1 VKDVK
6 HPFFLSFFFLLL
18 LIFQSS
24 VVFAEE
30 TERKA
35 KERDES
41 AYELMS
47 YADDGWWDV
56 AAKTGSATATAV
68 KNFFWMINIVLS
80 QITMMVVYQLFSLDV
95 VDMTKD
101 AVHEI
106 TAGTAGT
113 LTFNFGL
120 FALSVASIGI
130 VVRSYIQQNWQA
142 FFKLL
147 TLILLSLT
155 LLFSIQSK
163 KFNYIDLAHGLS
175 TSLENAVMSVNPTLN
190 DDDAFQ
196 FNSFD
201 KNTAKNVSIGIENKV
216 FDALIYKPYLLLQYG
231 TTQEKKILAEDTNRI
246 SDYLKADPRIEE
258 GVKQREEI
266 AQKEYDQYDNKN
278 IFAGNGWKQ
287 AGYILVMILSTV
299 IQGVVFFFIAL
310 IRVMLQFAFIMMLL
324 LAPIMIFISLFPSFE
339 ALVGRYLKGTTIL
352 ILFKSVTMFFV
363 LVATSFISLGYEMTN
378 MSDDIYYRIF
388 IQIMFCVAIVF
399 MYSKRQ
405 FALSMLEGATPNLHQ
420 MGASTL
426 NRKSISKAKRG
437 MQGAVSQLRQP
448 IRRFSAIKNTNTNDQ
463 DSSSSRHSGNVHPIR
478 PNGKTS
484 SSHSRSFK
492 YPNQPKQD
500 TAVAMEQSSSHSSF
514 LPSQYRKPKK
524 LKHQSFNKDEQNFL
538 MKNKKTSPSNQIT
551 NPDKN
556 EQLNA
561 RKQKIESMTSPKRTQ
576 SSARNPYQIKD
587 KTFENQ
593 LEQTHGKLNRTP
605 RLRSSSKD

>member
-1 VKDVK
+1 MK
-6 HPFFLSFFFLLL
+6 HPFFLSFFFLFLL
-18 LIFQSS
+18 LFQSS

-95 VDMTKD
+95 VEMTKD
-101 AVHEI
+101 AVQEI

-120 FALSVASIGI
+120 FALSVASLGI

-190 DDDAFQ
+190 DDNAFQ

-201 KNTAKNVSIGIENKV
+201 QNTARNVSIAIENKV

-231 TTQEKKILAEDTNRI
+231 TTQEKKILAEDTDRI
-246 SDYLKADPRIEE
+246 SKYLKADPRTEE
-258 GVKQREEI
+258 GVKKREEI
-266 AQKEYDQYDNKN
+266 SKDEYTDYDNKN

-310 IRVMLQFAFIMMLL
+310 VRVMLQFAFIMMLL

-363 LVATSFISLGYEMTN
+363 LVSTSFISLGYEMTN
-378 MSDDIYYRIF
+378 MSDDLYYRIF

-405 FALSMLEGATPNLHQ
+405 FALSMLEGATPNLQ
-420 MGASTL
+420 QIGASPL
-426 NRKSISKAKRG
+426 NRRSINKEKRS

-448 IRRFSAIKNTNTNDQ
+448 IRRFSAIKNTNTNNQ
-463 DSSSSRHSGNVHPIR
+463 DSTSSTHSGNVHPIR
-478 PNGKTS
+478 PNVQTS
-484 SSHSRSFK
+484 SSHSRGYK
-492 YPNQPKQD
+492 YPNQSKQE

-524 LKHQSFNKDEQNFL
+524 LKNQPIHKDEQNSVK
-538 MKNKKTSPSNQIT
+538 KNRGTSPSNQIT
-551 NPDKN
+551 NPDKK
-556 EQLNA
+556 EELIA
-561 RKQKIESMTSPKRTQ
+561 RKQRIESMTSPKRTQ
-576 SSARNPYQIKD
+576 SSTRNPNPIKD
-587 KTFENQ
+587 KTLENQ
-593 LEQTHGKLNRTP
+593 IEPINGKLHRSP
-605 RLRSSSKD
+605 RLRSSSED

>member
-1 VKDVK
+1 
-6 HPFFLSFFFLLL
+6 
-18 LIFQSS
+18 
-24 VVFAEE
+24 
-30 TERKA
+30 
-35 KERDES
+35 
-41 AYELMS
+41 
-47 YADDGWWDV
+47 
-56 AAKTGSATATAV
+56 
-68 KNFFWMINIVLS
+68 MINIVLS
-80 QITMMVVYQLFSLDV
+80 QITMMIVYQLFSLDV
-95 VDMTKD
+95 VDLTKE

-120 FALSVASIGI
+120 FALSMASLGI

-190 DDDAFQ
+190 DEDAFQ
-196 FNSFD
+196 FKNFD
-201 KNTAKNVSIGIENKV
+201 ENTAKNVSIAIENKV

-231 TTQEKKILAEDTNRI
+231 TTHEKKILAKDTDRI
-246 SDYLKADPRIEE
+246 SNYLKADPRTEE

-266 AQKEYDQYDNKN
+266 SKDEYTDYDNKN

-299 IQGVVFFFIAL
+299 IQGIVFFFIAL

-324 LAPIMIFISLFPSFE
+324 LAPFMIFISLFPSFE

-405 FALSMLEGATPNLHQ
+405 FALSMLEGATPNLHK

-426 NRKSISKAKRG
+426 NRKSINQASRG
-437 MQGAVSQLRQP
+437 VKGAISHFRQP
-448 IRRFSAIKNTNTNDQ
+448 IRRNSSTSNSHSKSKNSPIRGQ
-463 DSSSSRHSGNVHPIR
+463 SGNIHPIR
-478 PNGKTS
+478 QNETQAS
-484 SSHSRSFK
+484 SNARSYK
-492 YPNQPKQD
+492 YPNQSKEEA
-500 TAVAMEQSSSHSSF
+500 AVAMEQYSTQPSF
-514 LPSQYRKPKK
+514 LLSKHRKP
-524 LKHQSFNKDEQNFL
+524 QSTKDFTNKTQESF
-538 MKNKKTSPSNQIT
+538 SSG
-551 NPDKN
+551 DKAN
-556 EQLNA
+556 TG
-561 RKQKIESMTSPKRTQ
+561 KVKPPKRSEKQRIGTMTPPKHNE
-576 SSARNPYQIKD
+576 SSARNPYKET
-587 KTFENQ
+587 KNENKAQ
-593 LEQTHGKLNRTP
+593 RGYELTSKKLNQIS
-605 RLRSSSKD
+605 RLRSSNDE

>member
-18 LIFQSS
+18 LLFQSS

-95 VDMTKD
+95 VEMTKD
-101 AVHEI
+101 VVQEI

-113 LTFNFGL
+113 LTLNFGL
-120 FALSVASIGI
+120 FALSVASLGI

-201 KNTAKNVSIGIENKV
+201 QNTARNVSIAIENKV

-310 IRVMLQFAFIMMLL
+310 VRVMLQFAFIMMLL

-378 MSDDIYYRIF
+378 MSDDLYYRIF

-405 FALSMLEGATPNLHQ
+405 FALSMLEGATPNLQ
-420 MGASTL
+420 QIGASPL
-426 NRKSISKAKRG
+426 NRRSINKEKRS
-437 MQGAVSQLRQP
+437 MQGAVSQFRQP
-448 IRRFSAIKNTNTNDQ
+448 IRRFSAIKNTNTNNQ
-463 DSSSSRHSGNVHPIR
+463 DSTSSTHSGNVHPIR
-478 PNGKTS
+478 PNVQTS
-484 SSHSRSFK
+484 SSHSRGYK
-492 YPNQPKQD
+492 YPNQSKQE

-524 LKHQSFNKDEQNFL
+524 LKNRSFNKDEQNSVK
-538 MKNKKTSPSNQIT
+538 KNRGTSPSNQIT
-551 NPDKN
+551 NPDKKKR
-556 EQLNA
+556 LNA
-561 RKQKIESMTSPKRTQ
+561 RKQRIESMTSPKRTQ
-576 SSARNPYQIKD
+576 SSARNPYPIKD

-593 LEQTHGKLNRTP
+593 IKPINGKLHRTP
-605 RLRSSSKD
+605 RLRSSSED

>member
-1 VKDVK
+1 M
-6 HPFFLSFFFLLL
+6 
-18 LIFQSS
+18 FQSS

-120 FALSVASIGI
+120 FALSVASLGI

-163 KFNYIDLAHGLS
+163 KFNYINLAHGLS

-190 DDDAFQ
+190 DDNAFQ

-201 KNTAKNVSIGIENKV
+201 KNTAKNVSIAIENKV

-231 TTQEKKILAEDTNRI
+231 TTQETNILSEDSERVN
-246 SDYLKADPRIEE
+246 SYLNADPRTEE
-258 GVKQREEI
+258 GVKKREET
-266 AQKEYDQYDNKN
+266 AQKEYEQYDNKN
-278 IFAGNGWKQ
+278 IFAGNG
-287 AGYILVMILSTV
+287 
-299 IQGVVFFFIAL
+299 
-310 IRVMLQFAFIMMLL
+310 
-324 LAPIMIFISLFPSFE
+324 
-339 ALVGRYLKGTTIL
+339 
-352 ILFKSVTMFFV
+352 
-363 LVATSFISLGYEMTN
+363 
-378 MSDDIYYRIF
+378 
-388 IQIMFCVAIVF
+388 
-399 MYSKRQ
+399 
-405 FALSMLEGATPNLHQ
+405 
-420 MGASTL
+420 
-426 NRKSISKAKRG
+426 
-437 MQGAVSQLRQP
+437 
-448 IRRFSAIKNTNTNDQ
+448 
-463 DSSSSRHSGNVHPIR
+463 
-478 PNGKTS
+478 
-484 SSHSRSFK
+484 
-492 YPNQPKQD
+492 
-500 TAVAMEQSSSHSSF
+500 
-514 LPSQYRKPKK
+514 
-524 LKHQSFNKDEQNFL
+524 
-538 MKNKKTSPSNQIT
+538 
-551 NPDKN
+551 
-556 EQLNA
+556 
-561 RKQKIESMTSPKRTQ
+561 
-576 SSARNPYQIKD
+576 
-587 KTFENQ
+587 
-593 LEQTHGKLNRTP
+593 
-605 RLRSSSKD
+605 

>member
-1 VKDVK
+1 MK

-18 LIFQSS
+18 LLFQSS

-120 FALSVASIGI
+120 FALSVASLGI
-130 VVRSYIQQNWQA
+130 VIRSYIQQNWQA

-163 KFNYIDLAHGLS
+163 KFNYIDIAHGLS

-190 DDDAFQ
+190 DDDAYQ

-201 KNTAKNVSIGIENKV
+201 QNTARNVSIAIENKV

-231 TTQEKKILAEDTNRI
+231 TTQENKILADDSERVN
-246 SDYLKADPRIEE
+246 SYLNADPRTED
-258 GVKQREEI
+258 GVKKREEI
-266 AQKEYDQYDNKN
+266 SKDEYTDYDNKN

-378 MSDDIYYRIF
+378 MSDDLYYRIF

-405 FALSMLEGATPNLHQ
+405 FALGMLEGATPNLHQ

-426 NRKSISKAKRG
+426 NRKSINKAKRG

-448 IRRFSAIKNTNTNDQ
+448 IRRFSPIKNTNTNNQ
-463 DSSSSRHSGNVHPIR
+463 DSSSSRYSGNVHPIL
-478 PNGKTS
+478 PNGQTS
-484 SSHSRSFK
+484 SSHSRSYK
-492 YPNQPKQD
+492 YPNQSKQE
-500 TAVAMEQSSSHSSF
+500 TAVAMEQSTSHSSF

-524 LKHQSFNKDEQNFL
+524 LTHQSFNKDKQNFVK
-538 MKNKKTSPSNQIT
+538 KNKKTSPSNQIT
-551 NPDKN
+551 NPDKKV
-556 EQLNA
+556 ELNA

-593 LEQTHGKLNRTP
+593 FEPIHGKLKRTP
-605 RLRSSSKD
+605 RLRSSSED

>member
-1 VKDVK
+1 MK
-6 HPFFLSFFFLLL
+6 HSFFFSFLFLLL
-18 LIFQSS
+18 LMFQTST
-24 VVFAEE
+24 VFAEE

-95 VDMTKD
+95 VDMTKE

-106 TAGTAGT
+106 TAGTAGA

-120 FALSVASIGI
+120 FALSIASLGI

-175 TSLENAVMSVNPTLN
+175 ISLENAVMSVNPTLN
-190 DDDAFQ
+190 DDEAFQ
-196 FNSFD
+196 FSRFD
-201 KNTAKNVSIGIENKV
+201 ENTAKNVSVAIENKV

-231 TTQEKKILAEDTNRI
+231 TTQEKKILAEDSERVVN
-246 SDYLKADPRIEE
+246 YLNADPRTED
-258 GVKQREEI
+258 GVKKREKI
-266 AQKEYDQYDNKN
+266 SKDEYTDYDNKN

-299 IQGVVFFFIAL
+299 IQGIVFFFIAL
-310 IRVMLQFAFIMMLL
+310 IRVMLQFAFIMILL
-324 LAPIMIFISLFPSFE
+324 LAPIMIFISLFPTFE

-378 MSDDIYYRIF
+378 MSDDLYYRIF

-399 MYSKRQ
+399 MYSKRH
-405 FALSMLEGATPNLHQ
+405 FALSMLEGGSPNLHQ
-420 MGASTL
+420 MGASIL
-426 NRKSISKAKRG
+426 NRKTLSQAKRG
-437 MQGAVSQLRQP
+437 MQGAVSQLRHP
-448 IRRFSAIKNTNTNDQ
+448 IRRISSVQSTNTTQQNTDFNRQ
-463 DSSSSRHSGNVHPIR
+463 RGNVHPIR
-478 PNGKTS
+478 QNDVRHS
-484 SSHSRSFK
+484 SQARGYK
-492 YPNQPKQD
+492 YPNQSKQE
-500 TAVAMEQSSSHSSF
+500 TAVAMEQVTSHSSF
-514 LPSQYRKPKK
+514 LTSQYRKPQK
-524 LKHQSFNKDEQNFL
+524 LNRKSSNNNNQNVV
-538 MKNKKTSPSNQIT
+538 KPNEGIPTSNDQT
-551 NPDKN
+551 KN
-556 EQLNA
+556 EKNQHLDA
-561 RKQKIESMTSPKRTQ
+561 RKQRIEAMPSPKRTH
-576 SSARNPYQIKD
+576 SSARNPYQTKEKDIKT
-587 KTFENQ
+587 KKLF
-593 LEQTHGKLNRTP
+593 GPMLNRTS
-605 RLRSSSKD
+605 RLRSSNDE